1 MAKPD
6 LLQVCPFSKPVTAA
20 LDEAFTLH
28 RYFEADDKA
37 ALLKKLAPTTRYI
50 ATGGHH
56 GASREM
62 IEALPNLELISSFGV
77 GYDAVDVTAAKEH
90 GVSVTNTP
98 DVLND
103 CVAEV
108 TLGLML
114 ALCHRVPQSDA
125 YVRAGRWESE
135 GNFPLTEELTGKRA
149 GILGLGRIGKTIA
162 KLLQAFN
169 MEVVYHGR
177 HRQEDQP
184 YPYYADLVAMAKD
197 VDWLVV
203 IAPGSAST
211 QGIVNRAVMEA
222 LGADGHLVNMARGSL
237 VDEPAMIELLEKGAL
252 GGAALDVFA
261 AEPHVPERL
270 RGLENV
276 VLLPHQGSATH
287 KTRAAMGQL
296 VVKNLKAHLA
306 GEPLISPVV

>member
-6 LLQVCPFSKPVTAA
+6 LLQVCPYAEPVTAA
-20 LDEAFTLH
+20 LEKEFTLH
-28 RYFEADDKA
+28 RYFEAKDKP
-37 ALLKKLAPTTRYI
+37 ALLESLAPTTRFV

-62 IEALPNLELISSFGV
+62 IAALPKLELIASFGV
-77 GYDAVDVTAAKEH
+77 GYDAVDVEAAKEH
-90 GVSVTNTP
+90 GVAVTNTP

-114 ALCHRVPQSDA
+114 ALAHRLPQADR
-125 YVRAGRWESE
+125 YVRQGRWEAE
-135 GNFPLTEELTGKRA
+135 GPFALTDELTGSRV
-149 GILGLGRIGKTIA
+149 GILGLGRIGKAIA
-162 KLLQAFN
+162 RLAQAFH

-177 HRQEDQP
+177 TRQEHVP
-184 YPYYADLVAMAKD
+184 FPHYPDLAEMAAA

-203 IAPGSAST
+203 IAPGSAET
-211 QGIVNRAVMEA
+211 KGLVDRAVLTA
-222 LGADGHLVNMARGSL
+222 LGPKGKLVNVARGSL
-237 VDEPAMIELLEKGAL
+237 VDEPAMIELLETGGL

-261 AEPHVPERL
+261 EEPKVPERL
-270 RGLENV
+270 RALENV

-287 KTRAAMGQL
+287 KTRAAMGRL
-296 VVKNLKAHLA
+296 VVRNLVAHLR
-306 GEPLISPVV
+306 GEPLISRVV